1 MTEQNKPAESA
12 PEIEASIEEAT
23 AAPEN
28 TQPTEGGPS
37 EEEQR
42 EAAARTQEMLEA
54 LHKAGRRLIRFSAPM
69 LPETTQLLDR
79 TLEQLEGLSAK
90 ITEIRTEIVAQ
101 HEEISGRVA
110 TVDAS
115 ELVSVNIDVER
126 AKESVNKYCGLLDR
140 LLEEIGHEVTNL
152 KRHRALE
159 QDTYL
164 QASQHEPAE
173 FNAYMRHKVGV
184 MRKQTKRIER
194 DLDVSYS
201 RYKFSF
207 ENHRKQ
213 LKHVEALLAYNKA
226 VQKHR
231 EAQAAEQE
239 QEQEQKVA
247 EE

>member
-1 MTEQNKPAESA
+1 MTEQNKPAKST
-12 PEIEASIEEAT
+12 PEIEASVEEAT

-28 TQPTEGGPS
+28 TAQTDQNPS

-54 LHKAGRRLIRFSAPM
+54 LHKAGRRLIRFSAP
-69 LPETTQLLDR
+69 LHTDIAQLLDK
-79 TLEQLEGLSAK
+79 TLDQLDALSAK
-90 ITEIRTEIVAQ
+90 ITDIRTQIVAQ

-140 LLEEIGHEVTNL
+140 LLEEIGHEVANL

-159 QDTYL
+159 QDTYV
-164 QASQHEPAE
+164 QAWQHEPAE

-184 MRKQTKRIER
+184 VRKQTKRIER

-213 LKHVEALLAYNKA
+213 LKQVEALLAYNKA
-226 VQKHR
+226 IQKHK
-231 EAQAAEQE
+231 EAQAAAEQE
-239 QEQEQKVA
+239 KV